1 MASVARV
8 PGSEDG
14 AVATA
19 AGSVSTAPTRIEM
32 NDTVTEV
39 RPL

>member
-1 MASVARV
+1 MASVARR
-8 PGSEDG
+8 PGACDG
-14 AVATA
+14 ALMTA

-32 NDTVTEV
+32 NETVTDV